1 MKVIA
6 ETDDIP
12 RGPKAVQSELP
23 ESFKQAVAKGF
34 YNMKDQPE

>member
-12 RGPKAVQSELP
+12 RGPEAVQSELP
-23 ESFKQAVAKGF
+23 ESFKQAVAEAF
-34 YNMKDQPE
+34 YHMKDQQE

>member
-1 MKVIA
+1 MKMIA

-12 RGPKAVQSELP
+12 PGSKAVQSELP
-23 ESFKQAVAKGF
+23 ESFKQAVDKAF